1 MHLPWV
7 DLIRVIAI
15 YLVVVVHVSGQLT
28 NIWGEIPNSQ
38 WLIADIYG
46 GIARISVAIILYDQR
61 LIYSYPVQKR

>member
-1 MHLPWV
+1 MHEELTQKPPMHLPWV

-46 GIARISVAIILYDQR
+46 GSRVSQCH
-61 LIYSYPVQKR
+61 YSL